1 MENLSDSSTIICKKK
16 DLLKVIK
23 NIEKRKV
30 SKFNLEKLDR
40 EVKEIAKDIY
50 SRS

>member
-1 MENLSDSSTIICKKK
+1 MKQRYEETTNVKKK